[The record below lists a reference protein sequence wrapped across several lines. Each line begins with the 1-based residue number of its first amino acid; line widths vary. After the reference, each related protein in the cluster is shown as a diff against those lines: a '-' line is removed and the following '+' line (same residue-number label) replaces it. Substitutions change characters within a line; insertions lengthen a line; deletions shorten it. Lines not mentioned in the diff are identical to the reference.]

1 MDSILYTNY
10 KGIPLMTYGFIGITS
25 MVLAYVTITD
35 IGQKDTTTEIGSP
48 KPESESPEPES
59 PESQEPAPEPT
70 ESPESQ
76 GEIVGG
82 SYRRKKKGVGKKGG
96 NKSHKKHK
104 K

>member
-48 KPESESPEPES
+48 KPESPEPEPEPES
-59 PESQEPAPEPT
+59 PEPEPEPT

>member
-10 KGIPLMTYGFIGITS
+10 RGIPLMTYGFIGITS

-35 IGQKDTTTEIGSP
+35 VGQKDTTTEIGSP
-48 KPESESPEPES
+48 SPEPVAEA
-59 PESQEPAPEPT
+59 EGEQEEELAKDT
-70 ESPESQ
+70 T
-76 GEIVGG
+76 EIVGG

>member
-10 KGIPLMTYGFIGITS
+10 RGIPLMTYGFIGITS

-35 IGQKDTTTEIGSP
+35 VGQKDTTTEIGSP
-48 KPESESPEPES
+48 SPEPVAEA
-59 PESQEPAPEPT
+59 EAEAEQEEELAKDT
-70 ESPESQ
+70 T
-76 GEIVGG
+76 EIVGG